1 LMKASALSSPS
12 SPSSSSSS
20 PPSPSSSSSSAAAS
34 PSPPGGLPLPDLL
47 AAAAALL
54 ANAPVEIYGSP
65 LNPRYWAD
73 AALRGARE
81 TAAAALEAL
90 WPERYRRQTVFPLR
104 LPEPAGPVF
113 SPEWN
118 ATTAEVH
125 AAYRQI
131 GRAWAAVHTLV
142 HNAPDPLSRR
152 QAEASAALALWLRQT
167 VSCCNCRGFFSQ
179 LLNEVGLPP
188 LGSVSK
194 LEHARWW
201 WRTHNAVSEHAA
213 STRGG

>member
-1 LMKASALSSPS
+1 M
-12 SPSSSSSS
+12 
-20 PPSPSSSSSSAAAS
+20 
-34 PSPPGGLPLPDLL
+34 
-47 AAAAALL
+47 
-54 ANAPVEIYGSP
+54 
-65 LNPRYWAD
+65 
-73 AALRGARE
+73 
-81 TAAAALEAL
+81 ALEAL

-201 WRTHNAVSEHAA
+201 WRTHNAVSEHAEGR
-213 STRGG
+213 SFLFSLVVVVTRREINFILVSLSFLPCFQTLSLTLMNLFFPFSIQ